1 MADTISPVLAQP
13 RLGLAPARRI
23 LEWALQRAQADGGP
37 PVCLSVCDGQ
47 GELLH
52 FLRMDGAPGRCI
64 SIAQAKAYTA
74 ARFGAE
80 TRSLAERL
88 QRENLLLPDFQDTGL
103 CSLPGG
109 APLLWQGH
117 CIAAL
122 GVSGRSLDADEV
134 LCREAIRH
142 AQGLLG

>member
-1 MADTISPVLAQP
+1 MADAISPILAQH
-13 RLGLAPARRI
+13 RLGLEPARQI
-23 LEWALQRAQADGGP
+23 LFWALERARQDGGA
-37 PVCLSVCDGQ
+37 PVCLSLCDGQ

-52 FLRMDGAPGRCI
+52 FLRMDLAPARCI
-64 SIAQAKAYTA
+64 AIAQAKAYTA
-74 ARFGAE
+74 ARFGVP

-88 QRENLLLPDFQDTGL
+88 EREALFLPDFQDSGL

-122 GVSGRSLDADEV
+122 GVSGRSLDADEA

-142 AQGLLG
+142 AQTLLA

>member
-1 MADTISPVLAQP
+1 MADSVNPILAQP

-23 LEWALQRAQADGGP
+23 LEWALGRAQADGGP
-37 PVCLSVCDGQ
+37 PVCLSLCDSQ

-64 SIAQAKAYTA
+64 AIAQAKAYTA

-88 QRENLLLPDFQDTGL
+88 QRESLFLPDFQDAGL

-122 GVSGRSLDADEV
+122 GVSGRSLEADEA
-134 LCREAIRH
+134 LCREAILH